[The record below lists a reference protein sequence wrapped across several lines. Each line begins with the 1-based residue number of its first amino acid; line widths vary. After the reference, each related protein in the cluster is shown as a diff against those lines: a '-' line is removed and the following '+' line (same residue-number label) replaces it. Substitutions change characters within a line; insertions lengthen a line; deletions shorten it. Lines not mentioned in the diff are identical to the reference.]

1 MRFAQWFRLSPRCGY
16 HQPTIQ
22 SKQVQHHY
30 SGFKYIYI
38 DVIRRYTLVYMVYAG
53 MLVYAWYTR
62 GIRVV
67 YTRFFSGIRVVYAR
81 YARGSVVCTWY
92 TRGIRWYTTLMAPQP
107 QNGENRQWWSF
118 QSEVKDLPKLLGTW
132 LRTDAA
138 RL

>member
-1 MRFAQWFRLSPRCGY
+1 MLYAGIRW
-16 HQPTIQ
+16 
-22 SKQVQHHY
+22 
-30 SGFKYIYI
+30 YIW
-38 DVIRRYTLVYMVYAG
+38 YTLVC
-53 MLVYAWYTR
+53 WYTR
-62 GIRVV
+62 GIRAVYAW
-67 YTRFFSGIRVVYAR
+67 YTRFFSGIRGVYAR